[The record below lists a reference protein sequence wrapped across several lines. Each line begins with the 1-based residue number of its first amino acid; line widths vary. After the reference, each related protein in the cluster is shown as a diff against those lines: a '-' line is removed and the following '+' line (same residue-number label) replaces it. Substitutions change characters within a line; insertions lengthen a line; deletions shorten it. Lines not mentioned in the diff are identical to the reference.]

1 MATAHPT
8 PPDHGEDN
16 FVLEL
21 RRVREQ
27 IKHKFVELI
36 DCVKARECELLKEL
50 DTILA
55 SYHSYRDEFEKQKEK
70 KQDLELTRDFH
81 LNLKTVN
88 KNLHEKCLAEINKE
102 LTTITFPVEPK
113 MVDFVCDNNRMFAE
127 LNKLGKLVEKVKSSV
142 DYKSKV
148 HPVVSVCERGNG
160 MEQLYNPWG
169 IYFDNKTGHIYVA
182 DANNEC
188 VKVFDSSG
196 EFSFKFGDNDGEGKM
211 NFPRG
216 LVISG
221 DRIFISQSLYS
232 PPINYILVYQLNGK
246 FVSTIG
252 KNGKSKLELNFPH
265 GLACNELNGD
275 IYICDSGNNRI
286 QILSK
291 ELKFKSQFG
300 ADNLKSPLDVNLSRE
315 YIFILDQYNPC
326 LHLYDYNLVLQKSVL
341 TRGKGMVVVS
351 PWCFFIDDSNNIL
364 ISDSRSHCIKIFN
377 PEFELVH
384 KINTSDHPVGV
395 VVDNQGRVIVAC
407 QANKDCLQI
416 F

>member
-21 RRVREQ
+21 KRVREQ

-55 SYHSYRDEFEKQKEK
+55 SYHSYRDEFEKQIGK
-70 KQDLELTRDFH
+70 KQDLEQTRDFH
-81 LNLKTVN
+81 LNLKTAN
-88 KNLHEKCLAEINKE
+88 QTFHENILSEINKE

-113 MVDFVCDNNRMFAE
+113 MVHFLCDNSRISAE
-127 LNKLGKLVEKVKSSV
+127 LNKLGKLVEKVKSSA

-148 HPVVSVCERGNG
+148 HPVVSVCEKGDG
-160 MEQLYNPWG
+160 VEQLNCSWG
-169 IYFDNKTGHIYVA
+169 ISFDNKTDNIYVA
-182 DANNEC
+182 DGFNRC
-188 VKVFDSSG
+188 VKIFDSFG
-196 EFSFKFGDNDGEGKM
+196 NFSFKFGDNDGEGKM
-211 NFPRG
+211 NYPHG

-221 DRIFISQSLYS
+221 DRILISQSLYL
-232 PPINYILVYQLNGK
+232 PPIHSILVYQLNGK

-252 KNGKSKLELNFPH
+252 KNGKSKLEFNFPY

-275 IYICDSGNNRI
+275 IFICDSGNNRI
-286 QILSK
+286 QILTK

-300 ADNLKSPLDVNLSRE
+300 ADNLKFPLDVNLSRE
-315 YIFILDQYNPC
+315 YIFILDQSNPC
-326 LHLYDYNLVLQKSVL
+326 LHLYDYNLVLRESVL
-341 TRGKGMVVVS
+341 SRGKGMVVVS
-351 PWCFFIDDSNNIL
+351 SWHFFIDNFKNIV
-364 ISDSRSHCIKIFN
+364 ISDRSSNCVNIFN
-377 PEFELVH
+377 LQFELVH
-384 KINTSDHPVGV
+384 KINTSNKPVGV
-395 VVDNQGRVIVAC
+395 VVDNQGRVIVVC

>member
-55 SYHSYRDEFEKQKEK
+55 SYHSYRDEFQKQKEK
-70 KQDLELTRDFH
+70 KRDLEQTRDFH
-81 LNLKTVN
+81 LNLKTAN
-88 KNLHEKCLAEINKE
+88 KTFHENILSEINKE
-102 LTTITFPVEPK
+102 LATITFPVEPK
-113 MVDFVCDNNRMFAE
+113 MVGFVCDNSIMFSE
-127 LNKLGKLVEKVKSSV
+127 LKLGKLVEKVKSSV

-160 MEQLYNPWG
+160 MEQLYNPHD
-169 IYFDNKTGHIYVA
+169 IAFDNITGMIYVA
-182 DANNEC
+182 DAVNGC
-188 VKVFDSSG
+188 VKAFDSSG
-196 EFSFKFGDNDGEGKM
+196 KFSFKFGDSDGEGKM
-211 NFPRG
+211 NYPRG

-221 DRIFISQSLYS
+221 YRIFISHVLYS
-232 PPINYILVYQLNGK
+232 RPIHSILIYQLNGK
-246 FVSTIG
+246 FVSSIG
-252 KNGKSKLELNFPH
+252 KNGRSKLEFNSPH

-291 ELKFKSQFG
+291 KHKFKSQFG
-300 ADNLKSPLDVNLSRE
+300 ADNLKSPRDVNLSRE
-315 YIFILDQYNPC
+315 YIFILDQSNPC
-326 LHLYDYNLVLQKSVL
+326 LHLHDYNLVLQKSVL
-341 TRGKGMVVVS
+341 TRGEGMVVVS
-351 PWCFFIDDSNNIL
+351 PWYFFIDDSNNIL
-364 ISDSRSHCIKIFN
+364 ISDSRSKCIKIFN
-377 PEFELVH
+377 LEFELVH
-384 KINTSDHPVGV
+384 KINTSNKPVGV
-395 VVDNQGRVIVAC
+395 VVDNQGRVIVVC
-407 QANKDCLQI
+407 SSDKDCLQI